1 MLSGIIGIFLRI
13 RLPLFS
19 VLSLAKETVAEKT
32 NMQNTK
38 RR

>member
-1 MLSGIIGIFLRI
+1 
-13 RLPLFS
+13 LPLFS